1 MATNWKV
8 NMKVTDPETGES
20 FLTMVREFA
29 YTSNEAAVSAIQGW
43 GNMIVEVKSV
53 LAGN

>member
-1 MATNWKV
+1 MTTNWKV
-8 NMKVTDPETGES
+8 NIKVTDPETGKT

-29 YTSNEAAVSAIQGW
+29 YTSNEAAVLALQGW
-43 GNMIVEVKSV
+43 GDMIVEVKSI